1 MDKII
6 TNIIKKLENNGYNA
20 YIVGGY
26 VRDYLLGIDTNDI
39 DICTNALPKDVISI
53 LELVSDTKDNYG
65 CVNLKTKKYNIDITT
80 FRKESN
86 YSKGKPMSII
96 FVNDIKSD
104 LSRRDFTINA
114 LLMDKDGNVIDYF
127 NGLKDLKDKRIR
139 CIGDI
144 NKKINEDPLRILRM
158 VRLKAK
164 YNFKIDDELKDFVK
178 YNSKILLNISNYKIK
193 EELDKMFSNQNKLEA
208 IKILDE
214 LNISDILNLH
224 TKNIKYTKDIMGIYA
239 QLNNLNLPFTKLEK
253 DTIIKIQEILKQNKI
268 DNNILYKYGL
278 YICTIAGEIL
288 GINTKDINKM
298 FNKLPIKSKKDIK
311 INIKTLVKLNNNCY
325 NNINEIYSLLEY
337 NIINGIIKNNNREI
351 VKFIRKKV

>member
-1 MDKII
+1 
-6 TNIIKKLENNGYNA
+6 
-20 YIVGGY
+20 
-26 VRDYLLGIDTNDI
+26 
-39 DICTNALPKDVISI
+39 
-53 LELVSDTKDNYG
+53 
-65 CVNLKTKKYNIDITT
+65 
-80 FRKESN
+80 
-86 YSKGKPMSII
+86 
-96 FVNDIKSD
+96 
-104 LSRRDFTINA
+104 
-114 LLMDKDGNVIDYF
+114 
-127 NGLKDLKDKRIR
+127 
-139 CIGDI
+139 
-144 NKKINEDPLRILRM
+144 M

-164 YNFKIDDELKDFVK
+164 YDFKIDDELKEFVK

-214 LNISDILNLH
+214 LNISDVLNLH

-298 FNKLPIKSKKDIK
+298 FNKLPIKSKNDIK
-311 INIKTLVKLNNNCY
+311 INIKNLVKLNNGDEAKIVY
-325 NNINEIYSLLEY
+325 NGKTYIYSLSNSYEVEKTGRVEISRNINKQTLTLITCKHNTNKQIVFVFELK
-337 NIINGIIKNNNREI
+337 NII
-351 VKFIRKKV
+351 